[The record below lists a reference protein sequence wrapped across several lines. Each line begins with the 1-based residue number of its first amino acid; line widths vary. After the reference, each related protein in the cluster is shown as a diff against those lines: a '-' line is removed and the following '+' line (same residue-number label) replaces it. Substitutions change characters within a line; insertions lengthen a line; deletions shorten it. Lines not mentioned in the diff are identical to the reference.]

1 MCLYPESQY
10 LAVGKETEQCLL
22 NYMPATARRGQV
34 YHQPLFLKCNCL
46 SYVLCYKQALDLFLH
61 NTRRQQ
67 RLQGSKSHNVL
78 AQHLQNHQQ
87 QYCSSYQGKFT
98 PNNPPGPWLLYS
110 CRESPPGTEEPLKRR
125 KIVSLPLVLICYSP
139 CGHQQLTLILSS
151 PWASSI

>member
-1 MCLYPESQY
+1 M
-10 LAVGKETEQCLL
+10 
-22 NYMPATARRGQV
+22 

-125 KIVSLPLVLICYSP
+125 KSIFASGAHLLQPMWTSTTHP
-139 CGHQQLTLILSS
+139 DPQFTMGILNLA
-151 PWASSI
+151 WASRPNPL